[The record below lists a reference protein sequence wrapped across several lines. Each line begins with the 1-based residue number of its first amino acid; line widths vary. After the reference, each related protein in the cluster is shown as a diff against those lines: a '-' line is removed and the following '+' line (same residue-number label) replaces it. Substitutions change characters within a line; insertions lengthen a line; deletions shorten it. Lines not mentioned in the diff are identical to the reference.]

1 MSQTSTASSP
11 RKKSLRASAPAKS
24 FRLHWQLYLLLLLP
38 LAWVVIFRY
47 WPMFGLQI
55 AFKNFKISK
64 GFWNSSWV
72 GFKYFEQFLT
82 DYSFKRLI
90 TNTVGISMYSLIAG
104 FFPPIILAVALNECR
119 HKYFTKGV
127 QTITYMP
134 HFLST
139 VVVTSILTQL
149 LSYGGALNTVVKALG
164 GTPRNFLSEPAYFKS
179 IYVWSGVWQSQGYN
193 SIMYLAALAGI
204 SPELQEAAYVDGA
217 NVWQRIWHVDLP
229 GIIPTAIILLIL
241 NTASVLN
248 VGDEKVYLLQN
259 SLNMSASDVISTYV
273 YRVGLVDMNYSFS
286 TAVNLFQSV
295 ISLALMAIVNGIAR
309 KVSDYSLW

>member
-1 MSQTSTASSP
+1 
-11 RKKSLRASAPAKS
+11 
-24 FRLHWQLYLLLLLP
+24 
-38 LAWVVIFRY
+38 
-47 WPMFGLQI
+47 
-55 AFKNFKISK
+55 
-64 GFWNSSWV
+64 
-72 GFKYFEQFLT
+72 
-82 DYSFKRLI
+82 
-90 TNTVGISMYSLIAG
+90 
-104 FFPPIILAVALNECR
+104 
-119 HKYFTKGV
+119 
-127 QTITYMP
+127 
-134 HFLST
+134 
-139 VVVTSILTQL
+139 
-149 LSYGGALNTVVKALG
+149 
-164 GTPRNFLSEPAYFKS
+164 
-179 IYVWSGVWQSQGYN
+179 
-193 SIMYLAALAGI
+193 MYLAALAGI

-248 VGDEKVYLLQN
+248 VGYEKVYLLQN

>member
-1 MSQTSTASSP
+1 MNKTDARP
-11 RKKSLRASAPAKS
+11 RADMPAAAKIKRRLRREGELWAITIVM
-24 FRLHWQLYLLLLLP
+24 LIW
-38 LAWVVIFRY
+38 LAIICY
-47 WPMFGLQI
+47 YPMYGLVI
-55 AFKNFKISK
+55 AFKQYKPGMDI
-64 GFWNSSWV
+64 WACQWV
-72 GFKYFEQFLT
+72 GLKYFKQFLT

-90 TNTVGISMYSLIAG
+90 TNTLGISVYSLVAG

-119 HKYFTKGV
+119 HKYFTKTV
-127 QTITYMP
+127 QTVTYMP

-139 VVVTSILTQL
+139 VVITSILTHL
-149 LSYGGALNTVVKALG
+149 LSYGGALNTLVKAMG
-164 GTPRNFLSEPAYFKS
+164 GTPRNYLSEPSYLKS
-179 IYVWSGVWQSQGYN
+179 IYVWSGIWQSQGYN

-217 NVWQRIWHVDLP
+217 NIWQRIWHVDLP

-248 VGDEKVYLLQN
+248 VGYEKVYLLQN

-295 ISLALMAIVNGIAR
+295 ISLLLMAIVNSIAR
-309 KVSDYSLW
+309 KASDYSLW

>member
-1 MSQTSTASSP
+1 MPAAAKIK
-11 RKKSLRASAPAKS
+11 RRLRREGELWAITIVM
-24 FRLHWQLYLLLLLP
+24 LIW
-38 LAWVVIFRY
+38 LAIMCY
-47 WPMFGLQI
+47 YPMYGLVI
-55 AFKNFKISK
+55 AFKQYKPGMDI
-64 GFWNSSWV
+64 WACQWV
-72 GFKYFEQFLT
+72 GLKYFKQFLT

-90 TNTVGISMYSLIAG
+90 TNTLGISVYSLVAG

-119 HKYFTKGV
+119 HKYFTKTV
-127 QTITYMP
+127 QTVTYMP

-139 VVVTSILTQL
+139 VVITSILTQL
-149 LSYGGALNTVVKALG
+149 LSYGGALNTLVKAMG
-164 GTPRNFLSEPAYFKS
+164 GTPRNYLSEPSYFKS
-179 IYVWSGVWQSQGYN
+179 IYVWSGIWQSQGYN

-217 NVWQRIWHVDLP
+217 NIWQRIWYVDLP

-248 VGDEKVYLLQN
+248 VGYEKVYLLQN

-295 ISLALMAIVNGIAR
+295 ISLLLMAIVNSIAR
-309 KVSDYSLW
+309 KASDYSLW

>member
-1 MSQTSTASSP
+1 MAETKTTP
-11 RKKSLRASAPAKS
+11 RRSKMHESAPAKA
-24 FRLHWQLYLLLLLP
+24 FRLHWQLYLLLILP
-38 LAWVVIFRY
+38 LAWVAIFRY

-55 AFKNFKISK
+55 AFRNFKISK
-64 GFWNSSWV
+64 GFWDSTWV
-72 GFKYFEQFLT
+72 GLKYFKQFLT

-90 TNTVGISMYSLIAG
+90 TNTLGISVYSLVAG

-119 HKYFTKGV
+119 HKYFTKAV
-127 QTITYMP
+127 QTVTYMP

-139 VVVTSILTQL
+139 VVITSILTQL
-149 LSYGGALNTVVKALG
+149 LSYGGALNTLVKAMG
-164 GTPRNFLSEPAYFKS
+164 GTPRNYLSEPSYFKS
-179 IYVWSGVWQSQGYN
+179 IYVWSGIWQSQGYN

-217 NVWQRIWHVDLP
+217 NIWQRIWHVDLP

-248 VGDEKVYLLQN
+248 VGYEKVYLLQN

-295 ISLALMAIVNGIAR
+295 ISLLLMAIVNSIAR
-309 KVSDYSLW
+309 KASDYSLW

>member
-38 LAWVVIFRY
+38 LVWVIIFRY

-104 FFPPIILAVALNECR
+104 FFPPIILAVALNECH

-248 VGDEKVYLLQN
+248 VGYEKVYLLQN

>member
-1 MSQTSTASSP
+1 MSPSTPATSP
-11 RKKSLRASAPAKS
+11 RKKSFRLSAPAKS

-38 LAWVVIFRY
+38 LAWVLVFRY

-55 AFKNFKISK
+55 AFRNFKISK

-72 GFKYFEQFLT
+72 GLKYFRQFLT

-90 TNTVGISMYSLIAG
+90 TNTVGISLYSLIAG

-149 LSYGGALNTVVKALG
+149 LSYGGALNTMVKAMG
-164 GTPRNFLSEPAYFKS
+164 GTPKNFLSEPAYFKS
-179 IYVWSGVWQSQGYN
+179 IYVWSGIWQSQGYN

-229 GIIPTAIILLIL
+229 GIVPTAIILLIL

-248 VGDEKVYLLQN
+248 VGYEKVYLLQN

-295 ISLALMAIVNGIAR
+295 ISLALMALVNGIAR

>member
-1 MSQTSTASSP
+1 M
-11 RKKSLRASAPAKS
+11 
-24 FRLHWQLYLLLLLP
+24 HWQLYLLLLLP
-38 LAWVVIFRY
+38 LAWVLIFRY

-72 GFKYFEQFLT
+72 GLKYFEQFFT

-90 TNTVGISMYSLIAG
+90 TNTLGISIYSLVAG
-104 FFPPIILAVALNECR
+104 FFPPIILAVALNECK
-119 HKYFTKGV
+119 HKYFTKTI
-127 QTITYMP
+127 QTATYMP

-149 LSYGGALNTVVKALG
+149 LSYGGALNTLVKAVG
-164 GTPRNFLSEPAYFKS
+164 GTPRNYLSEPSLFKS
-179 IYVWSGVWQSQGYN
+179 IYVWSGIWQSQGYN

-204 SPELQEAAYVDGA
+204 NPELQEAAYVDGA

-229 GIIPTAIILLIL
+229 GIVPTAIILLIL

-248 VGDEKVYLLQN
+248 VGYEKVYLLQN

-286 TAVNLFQSV
+286 TAVNMFQSV

-309 KVSDYSLW
+309 RVSDYSLW

>member
-1 MSQTSTASSP
+1 MAETKTAP
-11 RKKSLRASAPAKS
+11 RRSALHRSAPAKA
-24 FRLHWQLYLLLLLP
+24 FRLHWQLYLLLILP
-38 LAWVVIFRY
+38 LVWVIIFRY

-55 AFKNFKISK
+55 AFRNFKISK
-64 GFWNSSWV
+64 GFWDSKWV
-72 GFKYFEQFLT
+72 GLKYFQQFLT

-90 TNTVGISMYSLIAG
+90 SNTLGISVYSLVAG

-139 VVVTSILTQL
+139 VVITSIITQL
-149 LSYGGALNTVVKALG
+149 LSYGGALNTLVKAVG
-164 GTPRNFLSEPAYFKS
+164 GTPRNYLSEPSYFKS
-179 IYVWSGVWQSQGYN
+179 IYVWSGIWQSQGYN

-217 NVWQRIWHVDLP
+217 NIWQRIWHVDLP

-248 VGDEKVYLLQN
+248 VGYEKVYLLQN

-286 TAVNLFQSV
+286 TAVKLFQSV
-295 ISLALMAIVNGIAR
+295 ISLLLMAIVNSIAR
-309 KVSDYSLW
+309 KASDYSLW

>member
-1 MSQTSTASSP
+1 MAETKTTP
-11 RKKSLRASAPAKS
+11 RRSKMHESAPAKA
-24 FRLHWQLYLLLLLP
+24 FRLHWQLYLLLILP
-38 LAWVVIFRY
+38 LAWVAIFRY

-55 AFKNFKISK
+55 AFRNFKISK
-64 GFWNSSWV
+64 GFWDSTWV
-72 GFKYFEQFLT
+72 GLKYFKQFLT

-90 TNTVGISMYSLIAG
+90 TNTLGISVYSLVAG

-119 HKYFTKGV
+119 HKDFTKTV
-127 QTITYMP
+127 QTVTYMP

-139 VVVTSILTQL
+139 VVITSILTQL
-149 LSYGGALNTVVKALG
+149 LSYGGALNTLVKAMG
-164 GTPRNFLSEPAYFKS
+164 GTPRNYLSEPSYFKS
-179 IYVWSGVWQSQGYN
+179 IYVWSGIWQSQGYN

-217 NVWQRIWHVDLP
+217 NIWQRIWHVDLP

-248 VGDEKVYLLQN
+248 VGYEKVYLLQN

-295 ISLALMAIVNGIAR
+295 ISLLLMAIVNSIAR
-309 KVSDYSLW
+309 KASDYSLW